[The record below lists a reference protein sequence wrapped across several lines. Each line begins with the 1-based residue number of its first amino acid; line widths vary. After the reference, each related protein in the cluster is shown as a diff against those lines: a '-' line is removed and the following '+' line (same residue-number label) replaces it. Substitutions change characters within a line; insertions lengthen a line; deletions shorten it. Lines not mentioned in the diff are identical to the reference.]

1 MGHNEKNVLSNIT
14 SHKINKTP
22 FSYLL
27 FCLILVIFYSL
38 VIFTYVVENDLSKLI
53 FNFIGFICWIHILYN
68 YLLKRTFIFEK
79 IDSPIVGILTN
90 DTCLMCNKKRK
101 TIEHLCI
108 FCFIKNMKSPSPEN
122 DEVIAFLKNIKEKY
136 GEDEA
141 QKIMKTTVVSQLL
154 REYANENNDDH
165 DGIR

>member
-1 MGHNEKNVLSNIT
+1 
-14 SHKINKTP
+14 
-22 FSYLL
+22 
-27 FCLILVIFYSL
+27 
-38 VIFTYVVENDLSKLI
+38 
-53 FNFIGFICWIHILYN
+53 
-68 YLLKRTFIFEK
+68 
-79 IDSPIVGILTN
+79 
-90 DTCLMCNKKRK
+90 
-101 TIEHLCI
+101 
-108 FCFIKNMKSPSPEN
+108 MKSPSPEN